1 MDAPTGFAN
10 VVYPAADLD
19 ASVAAFT
26 AMLGAAPVFRTA
38 DYAMYAIG
46 IALSSKPWVR
56 HPLPF
61 WTVGDITA
69 THASMVALGATALG
83 EIADGSLAE
92 IGTAP
97 VVNGDQAT
105 GIVDMPG
112 NRLAVLKAVD
122 GNLIAINQPVGW

>member
-1 MDAPTGFAN
+1 MNAPTGLTN

-19 ASVAAFT
+19 ASVAVFT
-26 AMLGAAPVFRTA
+26 ELLGVDPVFRTE
-38 DYAMYAIG
+38 DYAMFAIG
-46 IALSSKPWVR
+46 IALSSKPWVH

-61 WTVGDITA
+61 WTVSDIAA
-69 THASMVALGATALG
+69 THAALVAGGATAMG

-97 VVNGDQAT
+97 VVNGDAVT

-112 NRLAVLKAVD
+112 GRLAVLKAVD
-122 GNLIAINQPVGW
+122 GNLIALNQPVGW

>member
-1 MDAPTGFAN
+1 MSVPTGFAN
-10 VVYPAADLD
+10 AVYPAADLD
-19 ASVAAFT
+19 ASVATFT
-26 AMLGAAPVFRTA
+26 AMLGAEPVFRTP

-61 WTVGDITA
+61 WTVSDIA
-69 THASMVALGATALG
+69 AAHASMVAAGATALG

-92 IGTAP
+92 IGTAR
-97 VVNGDQAT
+97 VVNGDPAT

-112 NRLAVLKAVD
+112 NRLAVLKAAD
-122 GNLIAINQPVGW
+122 GNLIAINQTVGW

>member
-1 MDAPTGFAN
+1 MSAPTGFAN

-26 AMLGAAPVFRTA
+26 ALLGAEPIFRTA

-46 IALSSKPWVR
+46 IAVSSKPWVR

-61 WTVGDITA
+61 WTVGDIA
-69 THASMVALGATALG
+69 EAHASMLTLGATAMG

-97 VVNGDQAT
+97 VVNGDPVT

-112 NRLAVLKAVD
+112 NRLAVLKAAD
-122 GNLIAINQPVGW
+122 GNLIAINQSVGW

>member
-1 MDAPTGFAN
+1 MNAPTGFAN
-10 VVYPAADLD
+10 VVYPAADLE

-26 AMLGAAPVFRTA
+26 GMLGAAPVFRTE

-56 HPLPF
+56 QPLPF
-61 WTVGDITA
+61 WTVVDIVA
-69 THASMVALGATALG
+69 THAAMVALGATALG

-92 IGTAP
+92 IGSAP
-97 VVNGDQAT
+97 VVNGDPVT

-112 NRLAVLKAVD
+112 NRLAVLKAID
-122 GNLIAINQPVGW
+122 GNLIALNQPVGW

>member
-1 MDAPTGFAN
+1 MNTPTAFAD
-10 VVYPAADLD
+10 VVYPTADLD

-26 AMLGAAPVFRTA
+26 AMLGAEPVFRTE

-46 IALSSKPWVR
+46 LALSAKPWVR

-61 WTVGDITA
+61 WTVVDIAA
-69 THASMVALGATALG
+69 THAAMVARGATALG

-97 VVNGDQAT
+97 IVNGDPET
-105 GIVDMPG
+105 GIVDLPG

-122 GNLIAINQPVGW
+122 GNLVAINQPVGW